1 MPGALPVGFVG
12 LLGFFGLGMD
22 EAKPKEAQD
31 MDEVKH
37 EAKDEAKDARRFFC
51 AQLVETCAYDQ
62 SKQRTVYMAKTPSP
76 GVRCSKQHTLA

>member
-1 MPGALPVGFVG
+1 MGFFG

-31 MDEVKH
+31 MDEARD
-37 EAKDEAKDARRFFC
+37 EAKDDAKDARRFFS

-62 SKQRTVYMAKTPSP
+62 SKQRTVSPAKTPSP